1 MKLLGDSLYP
11 GVMRRIYLKSDQYN
25 MHFKPHSILVEV
37 GTQDN
42 TVEQAKNAIEVFAD
56 ILNEVL
62 TLK

>member
-1 MKLLGDSLYP
+1 MRLMGESLYP
-11 GVMRRIYLKSDQYN
+11 GIMRRVYLKSDQYN
-25 MHFKPHSILVEV
+25 LHFRPHSLLVEV

-42 TVEQAKNAIEVFAD
+42 TVEQAKNAMDVFAD